1 MTEGRIWRIGG
12 GGGGY
17 SIHRDIL
24 LQLPEPEP

>member
-1 MTEGRIWRIGG
+1 MTEGRIWRIG